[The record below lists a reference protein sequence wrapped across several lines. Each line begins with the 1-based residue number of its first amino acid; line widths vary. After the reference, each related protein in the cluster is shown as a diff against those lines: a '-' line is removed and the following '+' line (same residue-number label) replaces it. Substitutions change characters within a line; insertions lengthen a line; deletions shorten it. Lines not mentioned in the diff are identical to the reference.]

1 MNDICMVSPTLD
13 KEKGSLEKQIETI
26 ERLTRTLNLSVE
38 NTQMFIFSDPN
49 SGSVLCKEES
59 LASISLEGRLDD
71 LASELEKIVSKSNL
85 INDILRDKLGT
96 MTL

>member
-1 MNDICMVSPTLD
+1 MNDICMATPTCD

-26 ERLTRTLNLSVE
+26 ERLTRTLNLSIE

-49 SGSVLCKEES
+49 SGSVVCKKEH
-59 LASISLEGRLDD
+59 LASNSLEGRLDD

>member
-59 LASISLEGRLDD
+59 LASNSLEGRLDD
-71 LASELEKIVSKSNL
+71 LASDNF
-85 INDILRDKLGT
+85 G
-96 MTL
+96 

>member
-1 MNDICMVSPTLD
+1 MNDICMATPTCD

-26 ERLTRTLNLSVE
+26 ERLTRTLNLSIE

-49 SGSVLCKEES
+49 SGSVVCKEEH
-59 LASISLEGRLDD
+59 LASNSLVVRIDD

>member
-1 MNDICMVSPTLD
+1 MNDICKVSPTLD

-26 ERLTRTLNLSVE
+26 ERLTRTLNLSIE
-38 NTQMFIFSDPN
+38 NTQMFIFRDPN
-49 SGSVLCKEES
+49 SGSIVCKEES
-59 LASISLEGRLDD
+59 LASNSLEGRLDD

-96 MTL
+96 MTF

>member
-1 MNDICMVSPTLD
+1 MNDNCMATPTCD

-26 ERLTRTLNLSVE
+26 ERLTRTLNLSIE

-49 SGSVLCKEES
+49 SGSVVCKEEH
-59 LASISLEGRLDD
+59 LASNSLEGRLDD

>member
-1 MNDICMVSPTLD
+1 MNDICMATPTCD

-26 ERLTRTLNLSVE
+26 ERLTRTLNLSIE

-49 SGSVLCKEES
+49 SGSVVCKEEH
-59 LASISLEGRLDD
+59 

>member
-1 MNDICMVSPTLD
+1 MNDICMATPTCD

-59 LASISLEGRLDD
+59 LASNSLEGRLDD
-71 LASELEKIVSKSNL
+71 LASELEKNRIKEQSN
-85 INDILRDKLGT
+85 
-96 MTL
+96 

>member
-38 NTQMFIFSDPN
+38 NTQMFIFS
-49 SGSVLCKEES
+49 LS
-59 LASISLEGRLDD
+59 LIHISEPTRPY
-71 LASELEKIVSKSNL
+71 
-85 INDILRDKLGT
+85 
-96 MTL
+96 

>member
-1 MNDICMVSPTLD
+1 MNDICMATPTCD

-26 ERLTRTLNLSVE
+26 ERLTRTLNLSIE

-49 SGSVLCKEES
+49 SGSVVCKEEHR
-59 LASISLEGRLDD
+59 ASNSLEGRLDD

>member
-1 MNDICMVSPTLD
+1 MNDICMATPTCD

-26 ERLTRTLNLSVE
+26 ERLTRTLNLSIE

-59 LASISLEGRLDD
+59 LASNSLEGRLDD
-71 LASELEKIVSKSNL
+71 LASELEKNRIKEQSN
-85 INDILRDKLGT
+85 
-96 MTL
+96 

>member
-1 MNDICMVSPTLD
+1 MNDICMATLTCD

-26 ERLTRTLNLSVE
+26 ERLTRTLNLSIE

-49 SGSVLCKEES
+49 SGSVVCKEEH
-59 LASISLEGRLDD
+59 LASNSLEGRLDD

>member
-1 MNDICMVSPTLD
+1 MNDICMGSPTCD

-49 SGSVLCKEES
+49 SGSVVCKEEH
-59 LASISLEGRLDD
+59 LASNSLEGRLDD

>member
-1 MNDICMVSPTLD
+1 MNDICMATPTCD

-26 ERLTRTLNLSVE
+26 ERLTRTLNLSIE

-49 SGSVLCKEES
+49 SGSVVCKEEH
-59 LASISLEGRLDD
+59 LASNSLEGRLYD

>member
-26 ERLTRTLNLSVE
+26 ERLTRTLNLSIE

-49 SGSVLCKEES
+49 SGSVVCKEEH
-59 LASISLEGRLDD
+59 LASNSLEGRLDD

>member
-1 MNDICMVSPTLD
+1 MNDICMATPTCD

-26 ERLTRTLNLSVE
+26 ERLTGTLNLSIE

-49 SGSVLCKEES
+49 SGSVVCKEEH
-59 LASISLEGRLDD
+59 LASNSLEGRLDD

>member
-1 MNDICMVSPTLD
+1 MNDICMATPTCD

-26 ERLTRTLNLSVE
+26 ERLTRTLNLSIE

-49 SGSVLCKEES
+49 SGSVVCKEEH
-59 LASISLEGRLDD
+59 LASNSLEGRLDD
-71 LASELEKIVSKSNL
+71 LTSELEKIVSKSNL

>member
-1 MNDICMVSPTLD
+1 MNDICMVSPTCD

-49 SGSVLCKEES
+49 SGSVACKEEH
-59 LASISLEGRLDD
+59 LASNSLEGRLDD

>member
-38 NTQMFIFSDPN
+38 NSQMFIFSDPN